1 MKLEQ
6 KNHILFIGDS
16 VTAVDRDPTDT
27 ADLGHGYP
35 QIIAKA
41 LAERY
46 PKMDLSFS
54 NRGIGGDKL
63 IDMAV
68 RWQEDCLALKPTIVS
83 ILIGINDTWHAVN
96 LEQLEDRLELQQFEQ
111 HYRSLLESL
120 KFELSCQIVLM
131 EPFVLPNPADHEI
144 WRRNLD
150 PRIQVV
156 RRLVREFQ
164 TDFIPLD
171 GLLND
176 IKIKQKDNCLTRED
190 GVHPTTLGHAI
201 IAKAW
206 LKAIEND

>member
-16 VTAVDRDPTDT
+16 VTAVDRDQTDT

-35 QIIAKA
+35 LIIAKA

-46 PKMDLSFS
+46 PEMDLSFS

-96 LEQLEDRLELQQFEQ
+96 LEQLENRVELQQFEQ

-120 KFELSCQIVLM
+120 RLELACQIVLM
-131 EPFVLPNPADHEI
+131 EPFALPYPNNDKI

-164 TDFIPLD
+164 TDLIPLD
-171 GLLND
+171 GLLNN
-176 IKIKQKDNCLTRED
+176 IKIKQKDIYLTRED
-190 GVHPTTLGHAI
+190 GVHPTTAGHAI